1 LVAVYSN
8 PDSFANRLV
17 ALTVSGGNINT
28 RLLSSVLMLRLVRSG
43 RLLRLV
49 IKISDLPGSLSR
61 VINLLFPMGA
71 NIVEVQ
77 HERCY
82 RDVPVSLAQ
91 LEAQV

>member
-1 LVAVYSN
+1 
-8 PDSFANRLV
+8 
-17 ALTVSGGNINT
+17 
-28 RLLSSVLMLRLVRSG
+28 
-43 RLLRLV
+43 
-49 IKISDLPGSLSR
+49 SR